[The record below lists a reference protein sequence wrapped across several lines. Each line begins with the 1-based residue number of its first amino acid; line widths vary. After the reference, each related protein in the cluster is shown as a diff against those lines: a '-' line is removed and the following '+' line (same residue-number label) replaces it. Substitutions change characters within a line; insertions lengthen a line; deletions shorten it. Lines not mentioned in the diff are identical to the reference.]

1 MKAPKTGPRR
11 PREPPRR
18 FLDASRGVPGAAKT
32 PQGRPPGRPRCLPGS
47 PRASKTAPGASKAP
61 PGALQG
67 RLLDPPGSSQEPSRR
82 AFSASSW
89 CPAASS
95 LWPASGL
102 GGKREALTISIQFA
116 VPGGVLDPERFDVL
130 FVLPRIEPRR
140 GQSPA
145 IVLEKL
151 GLQRYQATMLKKNAA
166 TQSILKFLDSQLL
179 RFLDS

>member
-1 MKAPKTGPRR
+1 MKKKTIVFEEFTFLVRTASGPRFGSVPGSILGAFWLPDGSNMGSKAPKTAPRR

-18 FLDASRGVPGAAKT
+18 FLDASRGVPGAPKT
-32 PQGRPPGRPRCLPGS
+32 PQGRPPGRPRCLSGS

-102 GGKREALTISIQFA
+102 CGKREATTILQKGPA
-116 VPGGVLDPERFDVL
+116 AGGR
-130 FVLPRIEPRR
+130 
-140 GQSPA
+140 
-145 IVLEKL
+145 
-151 GLQRYQATMLKKNAA
+151 
-166 TQSILKFLDSQLL
+166 
-179 RFLDS
+179 